1 MIIMKNDDM
10 WTKNGRA
17 SDYEILC
24 KAEEILRRLWE
35 NHIYESSRV
44 NGEFL
49 MDAMTAEKAVAKVK
63 KYM

>member
-1 MIIMKNDDM
+1 MKNDDM

-24 KAEEILRRLWE
+24 KAQEIVRRLWD
-35 NHIYESSRV
+35 NHIGESSQI

-49 MDAMTAEKAVAKVK
+49 LDAIAAEKAVAKVK